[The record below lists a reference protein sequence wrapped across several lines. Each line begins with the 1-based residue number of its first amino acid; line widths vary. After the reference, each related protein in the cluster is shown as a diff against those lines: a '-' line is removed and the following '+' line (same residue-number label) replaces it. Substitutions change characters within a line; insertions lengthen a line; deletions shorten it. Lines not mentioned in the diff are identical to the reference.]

1 MNTKTHGIIHA
12 AQLALNNLDAERAE
26 ESDSPLHANDNRS
39 RILFADMGSAQCDG
53 LCVEYYGEVWE
64 DAWQIALDAITNTD
78 VASRLS
84 SLRITGPDEGANGS
98 RTHDFSLLL
107 KGNAHFPNLRE
118 FYIRPTGVNDHN
130 MVDIRD
136 DQITAIISRC
146 PNLERLTLPQAPQP
160 EFFKLSLPKL
170 HYLNIGMAWQTHGF
184 IRHMAAHH
192 NMPALM
198 RLEFSDSLSVFKQDN
213 EGTREIEKPTSPF
226 ELDES
231 TRAFM
236 AKLGKLGYGDTEDLE
251 KMLANANQTYK
262 AALENSTF
270 DDSITSYA
278 DYCALI
284 KSSAIHQGMV
294 LRLRNAYLSELE
306 FRQLCALR
314 PDVQLS
320 LAVEAPHVYIS
331 HWDEKFNT
339 PYRHLLISQR

>member
-1 MNTKTHGIIHA
+1 MNTKTHKILLA
-12 AQLALNNLDAERAE
+12 AQRALNSLDVERADE
-26 ESDSPLHANDNRS
+26 YDYPLHANDNRS
-39 RILFADMGSAQCDG
+39 RLLFADVGSETCDG

-64 DAWQIALDAITNTD
+64 DAWQIALDAIANTE

-98 RTHDFSLLL
+98 RTHDFSSLL
-107 KGNAHFPNLRE
+107 KSNAHFPNLRE
-118 FYIRPTGVNDHN
+118 LYIRPTGVNDHN

-136 DQITAIISRC
+136 DQITAITARC

-160 EFFKLSLPKL
+160 DFFTQSFPKL

-184 IRHMAAHH
+184 IRRMAAHH

-198 RLEFSDSLSVFKQDN
+198 RLEFSDSLSVFKRDN
-213 EGTREIEKPTSPF
+213 EDVPGIEKPKSLF

-236 AKLGKLGYGDTEDLE
+236 AELGHGNAEELTKLQV
-251 KMLANANQTYK
+251 MANQAYED
-262 AALENSTF
+262 ALNNSSY
-270 DDSITSYA
+270 DDSITRYA

-294 LRLRNAYLSELE
+294 LHLRNAYLSELE

-320 LAVEAPHVYIS
+320 AALEAPHVYIS
-331 HWDEKFNT
+331 HWHEKFKT